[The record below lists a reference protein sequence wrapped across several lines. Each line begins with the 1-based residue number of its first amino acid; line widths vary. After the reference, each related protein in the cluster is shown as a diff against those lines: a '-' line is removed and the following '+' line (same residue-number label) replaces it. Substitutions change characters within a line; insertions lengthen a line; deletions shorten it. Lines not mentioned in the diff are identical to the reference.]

1 MCCSLTRSSEC
12 NEVPVH
18 SLFAR
23 VANRDIPTLFSYLL
37 LDARCALLVLILGT
51 TGESTLVSPST
62 LVFSL
67 NFDNAVWGT
76 IACRAYLFLIT
87 VLLPEMRL

>member
-23 VANRDIPTLFSYLL
+23 VANGDSCSLSYLL

-51 TGESTLVSPST
+51 TGESTLVSPSI
-62 LVFSL
+62 S
-67 NFDNAVWGT
+67 
-76 IACRAYLFLIT
+76 CFLIE
-87 VLLPEMRL
+87 L